1 MRAAILWLAPALALA
16 AGAATGLPV
25 GQSQVPPLR
34 ADAVAPQQA
43 DDPSALLLASAVPA
57 PRASTVRPVLAAPP
71 SPDGLAS
78 SLVPPV
84 RPALLLLPA
93 TPALASSVLPPA
105 RPETDAGA
113 KVELASAIIP
123 APPGPAPAKGA
134 LCGDPALVGQ
144 LIAPIRASNSACGL
158 DDGVKVTQVAGLAL
172 TQPATIDCPTARAL
186 SGWVQDAL
194 LPAARKGGMSLAK
207 LEVADSYAC
216 RPRNNVRGNKMSEHG
231 KGHAID
237 ISALVLKGGDTVN
250 VLRDWGVGAK
260 GRLLATVRRAACGPF
275 TTVLGPGSDRF
286 HRNHLHFDTARGRN
300 DYCH

>member
-1 MRAAILWLAPALALA
+1 MRAAFLCLALALTAPA
-16 AGAATGLPV
+16 AQGLPV
-25 GQSQVPPLR
+25 DQSQVPPLR
-34 ADAVAPQQA
+34 ADVTAP
-43 DDPSALLLASAVPA
+43 DDQPVLVLASAVPS
-57 PRASTVRPVLAAPP
+57 PRATARPVLATPLGQE
-71 SPDGLAS
+71 GLARS
-78 SLVPPV
+78 QVPPI
-84 RPALLLLPA
+84 RPAVLLLPA
-93 TPALASSVLPPA
+93 APALASSVLPPL
-105 RPETDAGA
+105 RPDAETGA
-113 KVELASAIIP
+113 KVQLASAIIP
-123 APPGPAPAKGA
+123 APPAPAPAKGA

-144 LIAPIRASNSACGL
+144 LIAPIRARNSACGL
-158 DDGVKVTQVAGLAL
+158 EDGVEVTQVAGLAL

-237 ISALVLKGGDTVN
+237 ISALVLKGGDSVN